1 MFWEFFFILQ
11 IGIKIASTVPC
22 FKPGNQKKHTKPTR
36 PVKKYLLEG
45 GLQKKTNKTTVDGPP
60 LPGEDQWRP
69 GMFAFTFQLY
79 IYKYM
84 VCCYMHNLCF
94 LKMDR

>member
-1 MFWEFFFILQ
+1 M
-11 IGIKIASTVPC
+11 ASTVPC

-60 LPGEDQWRP
+60 LPGEDQWRA
-69 GMFAFTFQLY
+69 GMFDFTFTFSWVRGDAPKKKPL
-79 IYKYM
+79 
-84 VCCYMHNLCF
+84 LG
-94 LKMDR
+94 LPG